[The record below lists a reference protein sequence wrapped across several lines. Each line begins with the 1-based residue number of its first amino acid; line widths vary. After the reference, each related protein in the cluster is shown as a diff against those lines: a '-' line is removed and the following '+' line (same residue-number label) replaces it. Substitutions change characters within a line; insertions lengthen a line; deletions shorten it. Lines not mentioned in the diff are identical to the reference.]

1 MAPVAD
7 DPAAGGRLPGRA
19 RRRHR
24 RVVRPGTGPAEPV
37 EAEQPSAPSRA
48 PDDGDVGWERP
59 DEAEG
64 SGRDADWYRRERPPH
79 W

>member
-1 MAPVAD
+1 MAD
-7 DPAAGGRLPGRA
+7 DEAPRP

-37 EAEQPSAPSRA
+37 EPEQPAEPSRA
-48 PDDGDVGWERP
+48 ADDGDVGWERP
-59 DEAEG
+59 GETEG
-64 SGRDADWYRRERPPH
+64 SGRDDDWYRRERPPH

>member
-1 MAPVAD
+1 VAD
-7 DPAAGGRLPGRA
+7 DDGAAEFP

-24 RVVRPGTGPAEPV
+24 RVVRPGTGPQ
-37 EAEQPSAPSRA
+37 QPEEHDASTPA

-59 DEAEG
+59 GDAEQG
-64 SGRDADWYRRERPPH
+64 GRDDDWYRRERPPH

>member
-1 MAPVAD
+1 MAD
-7 DPAAGGRLPGRA
+7 GDSPAPRP

-24 RVVRPGTGPAEPV
+24 RVVRPGTGP
-37 EAEQPSAPSRA
+37 EQAQDPAVPTRA

-59 DEAEG
+59 DDAEG
-64 SGRDADWYRRERPPH
+64 RGRDDDWYRRERPPH